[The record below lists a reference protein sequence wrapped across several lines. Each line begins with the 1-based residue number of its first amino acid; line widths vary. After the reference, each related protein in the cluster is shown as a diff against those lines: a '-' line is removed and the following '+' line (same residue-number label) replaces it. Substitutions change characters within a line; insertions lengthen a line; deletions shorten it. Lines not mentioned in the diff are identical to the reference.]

1 MLEQKGTNKKSHR
14 AGAWRRID
22 HALVDHALVD
32 HALVARANFAIWP
45 RKKTGKFRS
54 PPRILQTFQSGV
66 CIYVY
71 GDIQLT
77 FQYTIISIT

>member
-1 MLEQKGTNKKSHR
+1 MFR
-14 AGAWRRID
+14 APINVRVVR
-22 HALVDHALVD
+22 VKVRFK
-32 HALVARANFAIWP
+32 VRV
-45 RKKTGKFRS
+45 R
-54 PPRILQTFQSGV
+54 V

>member
-14 AGAWRRID
+14 AGAWRRIDHALVD

-54 PPRILQTFQSGV
+54 PPRILQTFQSGLFLLV
-66 CIYVY
+66 
-71 GDIQLT
+71 
-77 FQYTIISIT
+77 

>member
-1 MLEQKGTNKKSHR
+1 MFR
-14 AGAWRRID
+14 APIKVRVVKVRFK
-22 HALVDHALVD
+22 VRV
-32 HALVARANFAIWP
+32 R
-45 RKKTGKFRS
+45 
-54 PPRILQTFQSGV
+54 V

>member
-1 MLEQKGTNKKSHR
+1 MFR
-14 AGAWRRID
+14 APINVRVVR
-22 HALVDHALVD
+22 VRVRFK
-32 HALVARANFAIWP
+32 VRV
-45 RKKTGKFRS
+45 R
-54 PPRILQTFQSGV
+54 V